1 VAHGTDVSRLL
12 TAIPQALAKLPKV
25 LETPAPS
32 ALLQSMGPEGLE
44 IEAAVLIDDPVKLK
58 GSTQSAMNLMLLQL
72 LNEQGV
78 SLSSV
83 LPATS

>member
-1 VAHGTDVSRLL
+1 
-12 TAIPQALAKLPKV
+12 
-25 LETPAPS
+25 
-32 ALLQSMGPEGLE
+32 MGPEGLE
-44 IEAAVLIDDPVKLK
+44 IEAAVWIDDPVKLK